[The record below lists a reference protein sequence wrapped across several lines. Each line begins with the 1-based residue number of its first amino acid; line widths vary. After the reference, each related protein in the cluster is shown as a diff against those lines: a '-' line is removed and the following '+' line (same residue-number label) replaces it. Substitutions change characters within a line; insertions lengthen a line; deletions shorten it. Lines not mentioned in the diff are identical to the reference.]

1 MMIDVKKILM
11 PTDLSEYARHA
22 LTYASELSSTF
33 GATLHLIYVVD
44 TEWLVTYDG
53 VSLPNHK
60 KTILERLQKE
70 GEEGLKELKRELT
83 GVDVETVARVGNP
96 PVAVE
101 RYARE
106 NDIDLI
112 VLATHGRTGL
122 SHVLF
127 GSKAE
132 RLVQSAPCPVLTIKH
147 PEHEFVLPDHE
158 AHLPPENWFE
168 TFRMEARR

>member
-1 MMIDVKKILM
+1 MIDIKKILM
-11 PTDLSEYARHA
+11 PTDLSEYAHHA
-22 LTYASELSSTF
+22 LVYASELSSTF

-44 TEWLVTYDG
+44 TEWLVTYG
-53 VSLPNHK
+53 GLALHHLEE
-60 KTILERLQKE
+60 TILDRLKKE
-70 GEEGLKELKRELT
+70 GEEDLQELKREL
-83 GVDVETVARVGNP
+83 GEIEVETAVRVGNP

-147 PEHEFVLPDHE
+147 PEHEFVLP
-158 AHLPPENWFE
+158 PEHSAESFW
-168 TFRMEARR
+168 MEEKR